1 MFDIAKSSK
10 FFEIYIVPKCDILE
24 KVPFALEK
32 KIWSLLH
39 LDGVSTDYNLW
50 HHHPGFFFLFLE
62 SLEPQGPDESESQ
75 PELQRWVILM
85 HIEVVETLV

>member
-32 KIWSLLH
+32 KYAFCCIWM
-39 LDGVSTDYNLW
+39 DCPQTTTCDTITQ
-50 HHHPGFFFLFLE
+50 GF
-62 SLEPQGPDESESQ
+62 
-75 PELQRWVILM
+75 
-85 HIEVVETLV
+85 

>member
-10 FFEIYIVPKCDILE
+10 FFEIYIVSQRVIFSRK
-24 KVPFALEK
+24 FH
-32 KIWSLLH
+32 LH
-39 LDGVSTDYNLW
+39 LRKKYGLCCIWMECPQTTTCDTITQ
-50 HHHPGFFFLFLE
+50 GFWFLE

-75 PELQRWVILM
+75 SELQRWVILM

>member
-1 MFDIAKSSK
+1 MFDISKSSK

-32 KIWSLLH
+32 KYAFCCIWM
-39 LDGVSTDYNLW
+39 DCPQTTTCDTITQ
-50 HHHPGFFFLFLE
+50 GFWFLE

-75 PELQRWVILM
+75 SELQRWVILM

>member
-32 KIWSLLH
+32 KYAFCCIWM
-39 LDGVSTDYNLW
+39 DCPQTTTCDTITQ
-50 HHHPGFFFLFLE
+50 GFWFLE

-75 PELQRWVILM
+75 SELQRWVILM

>member
-39 LDGVSTDYNLW
+39 LDGVSTDYNL
-50 HHHPGFFFLFLE
+50 
-62 SLEPQGPDESESQ
+62 
-75 PELQRWVILM
+75 
-85 HIEVVETLV
+85 